1 MKYMDGLKENN
12 FLKKSQLNR
21 IHRALFDEQ
30 KTWIQE
36 WKEIREYI
44 NPYLGAFDEDRPND
58 GKRKDDSLINTV
70 GIEASN
76 THGAGMQNG
85 VTSPTRFWF
94 RMTDP
99 DPEIAQ
105 MEEVRY
111 WYDDLTQAMH
121 DALGRS
127 NFYPESHKFHKE
139 RGTFGTASMFVMED
153 EETDVRYRTFTIGEF
168 AIGLDHTNRIRR
180 FARNIHMSVAALIDM
195 FGLENVPEVVQRC
208 YEQNRL
214 EESFA
219 VKHLIMPNQA
229 AENGKIDKWN
239 KPFIDIYWMDQCNDG
254 DYLLISG
261 FDSFPV
267 VCSRWETKGS
277 DVYGFGP
284 GHYAL
289 RNSKSVQVIDE
300 DIHIG
305 VKKQVDP
312 PVQLPAESMSAALN
326 SLPNGVNYYARDMQ
340 ETPIRELY
348 QVRLNLADANALK
361 DSKEE
366 NIKRHFFVDLFRML
380 ENIDYGNVTR
390 QEIIERVQEKMS
402 LIGPSFALL
411 QPEYL
416 KPVLDRTFDILYRR
430 GQIPDPPEVIEG
442 RGMKIEYVNIMA
454 QAQKMSGISAIYEY
468 SDFAIKISSID
479 PAAMDKWDRDETLDR
494 AGEVLGV
501 PPSLIV
507 DDKRVEKI
515 RADRAQR
522 QQMAEAAQMAQM
534 AVQGANTLGNTP
546 VGQGSAL
553 DALIPGLGGG
563 AGQ

>member
-1 MKYMDGLKENN
+1 MQYMNGLKEND

-21 IHRALFDEQ
+21 IHKALFQEQ
-30 KTWIQE
+30 QSWIPE
-36 WKEIREYI
+36 WKEIRDYI
-44 NPYLGAFDEDRPND
+44 NPYLGSFDGDKPND

-70 GIEASN
+70 GIDASN

-85 VTSPTRFWF
+85 VTSPTRLWF
-94 RMTDP
+94 RATDP

-111 WYDDLTQAMH
+111 WYDDLTKIMH
-121 DALGRS
+121 DAFSRS

-139 RGTFGTASMFVMED
+139 RGTFGTASMFVVED
-153 EETDVRYRTFTIGEF
+153 EESDVRYRTFTIGEF
-168 AIGLDHTNRIRR
+168 AIGVDHTGRIRR
-180 FARNIHMSVAALIDM
+180 FARNIHMTVAALIDM
-195 FGLENVPEVVQRC
+195 FGRENVPEIVQRC
-208 YEQNRL
+208 YDQNRL
-214 EESFA
+214 EEVFA
-219 VKHLIMPNQA
+219 VKHLLMANQA

-239 KPFIDIYWMDQCNDG
+239 KPFIDVYWMDQCKDG
-254 DYLLISG
+254 DYLDIGG

-267 VCSRWETKGS
+267 VCSRWETKGA

-300 DIHIG
+300 DIHVG

-312 PVQLPAESMSAALN
+312 PVQLPAESMSSALN
-326 SLPNGVNYYARDMQ
+326 SLPNGVNYYSSGMNDI
-340 ETPIRELY
+340 PIRELY
-348 QVRLNLADANALK
+348 QVKLNLADANALK
-361 DSKEE
+361 ASKEE
-366 NIKRHFFVDLFRML
+366 TIKRHFFVDLFRML

-402 LIGPSFALL
+402 LIGPSFSLL

-416 KPVLDRTFDILYRR
+416 KPVVDRTFEILYKR
-430 GQIPDPPEVIEG
+430 GRIPKPPEVLEG
-442 RGMKIEYVNIMA
+442 RVMKIEYVNIMA
-454 QAQKMSGISAIYEY
+454 QAQQLSGMSAIYEF
-468 SDFAIKISSID
+468 SDLAIKLGSAD
-479 PAAMDKWDRDETLDR
+479 PAVMDKWDRDETLDR
-494 AGEVLGV
+494 AGEMLSI
-501 PPSLIV
+501 PPSLIL
-507 DDKRVEKI
+507 DDKKVEQI
-515 RADRAQR
+515 RAAREQR
-522 QQMAEAAQMAQM
+522 QQMEQNVQMAQI
-534 AVQGANTLGNTP
+534 AAQGAHTLGNTP